1 MCEKKMKAVELTDDE
16 LDTVTGGKGLFTFL
30 RKNNG
35 QGKKNAKHYCQFCGA
50 EIENGAPGKAWL
62 CESCRSKTQ
71 VQL

>member
-35 QGKKNAKHYCQFCGA
+35 QGKKSAKHYCQFCGA